1 MKSYGM
7 RGDMN
12 PQTKQKGEMSPSKGN
27 VKSKKSDKYPG
38 KGKGSH
44 DMSPKVVVSKDEAVW
59 QNMR

>member
-12 PQTKQKGEMSPSKGN
+12 PQKAQKAKMSNSKHGKGSKQEN
-27 VKSKKSDKYPG
+27 PG

-44 DMSPKVVVSKDEAVW
+44 DMSPKVKNCKEQAVW
-59 QNMR
+59 QNMRG